1 MKNTYLP
8 INWTDGVKLTKDH
21 FINNYF
27 NFIATTNDYSSVRLN
42 NYNYGIIE
50 EDTDTSFEM
59 ETKANNANLE
69 VSLKKCHCIAKNGH
83 LIVFNADIYGE
94 DFPQA
99 SLFGSSLD
107 PNATDTYY
115 VIVSVNPYNLIPVG
129 IPDPEVVPLHH
140 PNAAPEIKLHIIN
153 KNEVNAAFLEGYFL
167 ILKKY
172 NFKNGVFDEDTKY
185 IPPVSKL
192 KNNKLLID
200 FNKNATM
207 ELEQI
212 YDFSIKI
219 HKKNIHNSMNNKL
232 VLNTFSLCEKIIG
245 FYTDAIFFLRN
256 RALEEPPIFMLE
268 KMVILSNSL
277 MATLSLM
284 DEKEKE
290 MLLQYYYEWVDVKPS
305 ELLQV
310 ISQSNGATYDHN
322 DIYQTLEKIDQFI
335 GIIKK
340 LWKKL
345 SELEYIGVRKE
356 NIVISE
362 ETKTAAPKSRTWS
375 ILD

>member
-1 MKNTYLP
+1 MKNTHLP

-50 EDTDTSFEM
+50 EATDTSFEI
-59 ETKANNANLE
+59 ETKSNNSNLE
-69 VSLKKCHCIAKNGH
+69 VALKKCHCIAKNGH
-83 LIVFNADIYGE
+83 LIVFNTAIYGE

-99 SLFGSSLD
+99 ALFGSSLD
-107 PNATDTYY
+107 PNANDTYY
-115 VIVSVNPYNLIPVG
+115 VIVSVNPFNLIPVG

-153 KNEVNAAFLEGYFL
+153 ENEVNATFLEGYFL

-172 NFKNGVFDEDTKY
+172 AFKNGVFVEDTKY

-192 KNNKLLID
+192 KNNKILTD
-200 FNKNATM
+200 FNKSAIM

-245 FYTDAIFFLRN
+245 FYTDAIYFLRN
-256 RALEEPPIFMLE
+256 RSLEEPPIFMLE
-268 KMVILSNSL
+268 KIVILSNSL

-310 ISQSNGATYDHN
+310 ISQTNGANYDHN
-322 DIYQTLEKIDQFI
+322 DIYKTLQKTDQFI
-335 GIIKK
+335 GIIIK

-362 ETKTAAPKSRTWS
+362 ETKTTAPKSKTWS

>member
-1 MKNTYLP
+1 MKNTNLP

-27 NFIATTNDYSSVRLN
+27 NSITTVNDYTNVRLN
-42 NYNYGIIE
+42 NFNYGIVDE
-50 EDTDTSFEM
+50 ATDTSFEM
-59 ETKANNANLE
+59 ETKANNSNLE
-69 VSLKKCHCIAKNGH
+69 VALNKCHCIAKNGH
-83 LIVFNADIYGE
+83 LIVFNTDIYGE

-107 PNATDTYY
+107 PNANDTFY

-153 KNEVNAAFLEGYFL
+153 KNEVNATFLEGCFL

-172 NFKNGVFDEDTKY
+172 DFKNGAFVEDTKY

-192 KNNKLLID
+192 KNNKMLAD
-200 FNKNATM
+200 FNRRAIM
-207 ELEQI
+207 ELDAI

-232 VLNTFSLCEKIIG
+232 VLNTFTLCEKIIK
-245 FYTDAIFFLRN
+245 FYSETIFFLKN

-268 KMVILSNSL
+268 KIVILSNSL

-310 ISQSNGATYDHN
+310 ISQTNGVTYDHN
-322 DIYQTLEKIDQFI
+322 DIYETLQKTDQFI
-335 GIIKK
+335 GILKK

-362 ETKTAAPKSRTWS
+362 ETKTAAPKSKTWS